1 MSAPTV
7 FITVPKY
14 VAITPI
20 TQATTAGILPK
31 IKPAP
36 QNNVTITP
44 VVGAGSFTTSD
55 SESNSSIP
63 APKGKKRRLD
73 HLSWEEKIQRKKL
86 KNRVA
91 AQTSRDRKKAR
102 MEEMESEIKDLTART
117 EILVNKCESLQVIND
132 SLLEKNQ
139 KLDMEVEQLRQ
150 QLQELQKQQPQHTVT
165 TCAGCESLL
174 NGSAV
179 SNTTDPLPQGSNPKD
194 SQSTQELN
202 VLKLKQELKKST
214 TVSSLWRVIAL
225 CLLYKILLPD
235 IEIDEG
241 ALNDAEFDA
250 GKLEELAE
258 SLLADI
264 TADLEAC
271 DREGNETSAQVTSG
285 TERLLGPMV
294 GTTTE
299 CLESSQHTS
308 QNGCGLSTTI
318 TPTTNTDTQNQVPAL
333 QIPDLLLESN
343 LENENN
349 NNNDDNV
356 TMKEVSPMITLTASE
371 SKPSANATTT
381 EITPDTVYGTYDA
394 KTNSITVVMDD
405 VAVPVNEVVEEI
417 YWDGERSSSTEDMI
431 YSSSAGVA
439 SPSQVFLNVNASCNE
454 NENMMEDDND
464 DDNGDD
470 LNFDPIAKF
479 LCPKRPLVSPLA
491 KSPASSFHS
500 ATSDHGYESILGSP
514 SSHYEPLSED
524 MTSDFSDWP
533 PGFNE
538 LFPGLI

>member
-174 NGSAV
+174 NGSAAGIK
-179 SNTTDPLPQGSNPKD
+179 PQGLSVDTGAKRVKAEAGVEKEHN
-194 SQSTQELN
+194 SVVSVAGNSTLPTLQDM
-202 VLKLKQELKKST
+202 
-214 TVSSLWRVIAL
+214 
-225 CLLYKILLPD
+225 LLPD